1 MKLYYLFLLVM
12 FLLMGCGESP
22 QRTREI
28 QPTSIHKSD
37 TIKKKRNTNLWGTS
51 SYKKTSPSY
60 KKKKSSY
67 TPSKKTYKRKSSY
80 KSRTR
85 RHRR

>member
-28 QPTSIHKSD
+28 QPISIHKSD
-37 TIKKKRNTNLWGTS
+37 TIKKRSTNLWGT

-60 KKKKSSY
+60 
-67 TPSKKTYKRKSSY
+67 KKTYKRKSSY

>member
-28 QPTSIHKSD
+28 QPIGIYKSD
-37 TIKKKRNTNLWGTS
+37 TIKKRSTNLWGT

>member
-28 QPTSIHKSD
+28 QPISIHKSD
-37 TIKKKRNTNLWGTS
+37 TIKKRSTNLWGTS
-51 SYKKTSPSY
+51 YKKT
-60 KKKKSSY
+60 SY

>member
-12 FLLMGCGESP
+12 FLLMGCGGSP

-28 QPTSIHKSD
+28 QPISIHKSD
-37 TIKKKRNTNLWGTS
+37 TIKKRSTNLWGT

-80 KSRTR
+80 KSRAR

>member
-12 FLLMGCGESP
+12 LLLMGCGESP

-28 QPTSIHKSD
+28 QPISIHKSD
-37 TIKKKRNTNLWGTS
+37 TIKKRSTNLWGTS
-51 SYKKTSPSY
+51 YKKTSP
-60 KKKKSSY
+60 
-67 TPSKKTYKRKSSY
+67 SY